1 MKVYRGLKQEYK
13 DDFKRDYKN
22 RFYLNCFTF
31 WAPNK
36 EYAQVFGSNILEKDI
51 DPSKFFDLANEDEL
65 DEYNDYFNEDIA
77 PAEQNINFAL
87 YLALMGYDGY
97 TRIDSDDGEITDE
110 SDREYVI
117 LNKKDEELL
126 KKQSNLVDYSWRVTD
141 ACKDYIYSLMRKAAE
156 KYDED
161 LDPYWVSE
169 IIYEHSKELGID
181 GLLKIDPDQA
191 GKRSIVSIKKN
202 TILELSEKLRN
213 AANKALAERAFVEE
227 FLRINSKEVLS
238 ESALVREF
246 LKLKC

>member
-1 MKVYRGLKQEYK
+1 MKVYRGLKQEYQ

-51 DPSKFFDLANEDEL
+51 DPSKFFDLANEDQL
-65 DEYNDYFNEDIA
+65 DEYTDYFNEDPA

-110 SDREYVI
+110 SEREYVI
-117 LNKKDEELL
+117 LNKNDKELL
-126 KKQSNLVDYSWRVTD
+126 EKQHNLVDYSFYTKEAIKNYVYR
-141 ACKDYIYSLMRKAAE
+141 LMWKAAE

-161 LDPYWVSE
+161 LDEYCVPD
-169 IIYEHSKELGID
+169 IISEHSKELGID
-181 GLLKIDPDQA
+181 RLLKIDPDQA
-191 GKRSIVSIKKN
+191 GKRSIASINKN
-202 TILELSEKLRN
+202 SILVLVEKLRN
-213 AANKALAERAFVEE
+213 AANKA
-227 FLRINSKEVLS
+227 LS

>member
-51 DPSKFFDLANEDEL
+51 DPSKFFDLANEDQL
-65 DEYNDYFNEDIA
+65 DEYTNYFNEDLA

-117 LNKKDEELL
+117 LNKNDKELL
-126 KKQSNLVDYSWRVTD
+126 EHQHNLVNYNFHSRE
-141 ACKDYIYSLMRKAAE
+141 ACKNYIYKLMWKAASR
-156 KYDED
+156 YDED
-161 LDPYWVSE
+161 LDHYCVPD
-169 IIYEHSKELGID
+169 IISEHSKEIGID
-181 GLLKIDPDQA
+181 GLLKIDLDQV
-191 GKRSIVSIKKN
+191 GKSSIASINKN
-202 TILELSEKLRN
+202 SILVLVEKLRN
-213 AANKALAERAFVEE
+213 AANKAL
-227 FLRINSKEVLS
+227 S
-238 ESALVREF
+238 ESALVIEF